1 MYVSSPKGE
10 SSAIEA
16 DSTAAAAADSM
27 RESFDQ
33 ANDQS
38 GTSFPHDDDD
48 DEDDDDDDSVLTSA
62 NLRMDEDDDSHYEEC
77 SNPYSNSEHAYS
89 SGIVCSV
96 SILTYL
102 LTYLLTACSTVLE
115 KLTGFAASQEI
126 PRIFGTRRFITV
138 LTSAHH
144 LSLS

>member
-1 MYVSSPKGE
+1 MKDKFHFCVIECTFLVPKGE
-10 SSAIEA
+10 SSAIEV
-16 DSTAAAAADSM
+16 DSAAADSL

-96 SILTYL
+96 SIQT
-102 LTYLLTACSTVLE
+102 
-115 KLTGFAASQEI
+115 
-126 PRIFGTRRFITV
+126 
-138 LTSAHH
+138 
-144 LSLS
+144 LSVQLFYNYYSSVRYIIQFKSNFWSFSICTTFVYT

>member
-1 MYVSSPKGE
+1 V
-10 SSAIEA
+10 
-16 DSTAAAAADSM
+16 

-96 SILTYL
+96 SVQTGSVRLVYSCYSSVTYIIQFRNNFCLLALALHLCTVKILLRFLREYQMHFAETKPC
-102 LTYLLTACSTVLE
+102 TLE
-115 KLTGFAASQEI
+115 E
-126 PRIFGTRRFITV
+126 
-138 LTSAHH
+138 
-144 LSLS
+144 

>member
-1 MYVSSPKGE
+1 MDERYIIFPCHWIHISCPKGE
-10 SSAIEA
+10 SNAIEA
-16 DSTAAAAADSM
+16 DSAAPDSL

-48 DEDDDDDDSVLTSA
+48 DEDDDDDSVLTSA

-89 SGIVCSV
+89 SGIVRSV
-96 SILTYL
+96 SIQTGSVVLVYN
-102 LTYLLTACSTVLE
+102 YYSSVRYIIQFRSNFWCS
-115 KLTGFAASQEI
+115 SI
-126 PRIFGTRRFITV
+126 CITSV
-138 LTSAHH
+138 YS
-144 LSLS
+144 

>member
-1 MYVSSPKGE
+1 MHIYCPKGD
-10 SSAIEA
+10 SSAIEP
-16 DSTAAAAADSM
+16 DSAAAADSL
-27 RESFDQ
+27 REPFDQ

-62 NLRMDEDDDSHYEEC
+62 NLRIDEDDDSHYEEC

-96 SILTYL
+96 SIQ
-102 LTYLLTACSTVLE
+102 
-115 KLTGFAASQEI
+115 TGSVRLVCNCYSSVRYIIQ
-126 PRIFGTRRFITV
+126 FGSDLWSFGICI
-138 LTSAHH
+138 TSAY
-144 LSLS
+144 S

>member
-1 MYVSSPKGE
+1 MHVSCPKGE
-10 SSAIEA
+10 SNAIEA
-16 DSTAAAAADSM
+16 DSAGADSL

-96 SILTYL
+96 SIQTEIVL
-102 LTYLLTACSTVLE
+102 LVYKYYSSFRYIIQFRSNFWPLSICV
-115 KLTGFAASQEI
+115 
-126 PRIFGTRRFITV
+126 
-138 LTSAHH
+138 TSVY
-144 LSLS
+144 S

>member
-1 MYVSSPKGE
+1 MHISCPKGE

-16 DSTAAAAADSM
+16 DPAAADSL
-27 RESFDQ
+27 RESLDQ

-62 NLRMDEDDDSHYEEC
+62 NLRMDEDEDSHYEEC

-96 SILTYL
+96 SI
-102 LTYLLTACSTVLE
+102 
-115 KLTGFAASQEI
+115 
-126 PRIFGTRRFITV
+126 
-138 LTSAHH
+138 
-144 LSLS
+144 